1 MTDTDKNTT
10 TKAGRKPST
19 GRKQAAAAKKGKAA
33 KMFPTRIEIPEEA
46 RSEIIELL
54 NQTLADNRTL
64 HSHTK
69 QAHWNVKGSNF
80 YELHLLF
87 DRIADSIQDFT
98 DEVAERIT
106 ALGGTAMGTTEDAAA
121 ATSFKPF
128 PTDSHDGK
136 KYVQALQ
143 ERFAM
148 FGGSLRDAADRCSEL
163 EDATSEDLLINMTH
177 PADEALYFLEALL
190 N

>member
-1 MTDTDKNTT
+1 MTDT
-10 TKAGRKPST
+10 TKDTAARTGTSSGA
-19 GRKQAAAAKKGKAA
+19 GRKQAKTTSKDAAAKT
-33 KMFPTRIEIPEEA
+33 FPTRIAIPEAA
-46 RSEIIELL
+46 RNEIIELL
-54 NQTLADNRTL
+54 NQTLADNETL

-69 QAHWNVKGSNF
+69 QAHWNVKGAGF

-87 DRIADSIQDFT
+87 DRIAGSIEDFT
-98 DEVAERIT
+98 DTVAERIT
-106 ALGGTAMGTTEDAAA
+106 ALGGTALGTTQDVAA

-136 KYVQALQ
+136 AYLQALQ
-143 ERFAM
+143 ERYAM
-148 FGGSLRDAADRCSEL
+148 YGGSLRDAAERCGEL
-163 EDATSEDLLINMTH
+163 KDTTSEDLLINMTH